1 MSDFSVTSSPV
12 PLKRVTLADVARVA
26 GLAESTVS
34 LAINRPP
41 EKCRLGRA
49 TRERALLAA
58 AKLNYR
64 PNWRARALASQKTY
78 TVAMMYG
85 RSSPYLTGTNEAVVD
100 ALAGTFSNAGYHQ
113 LLVPIGPTAPL
124 WVDAV
129 RSDRVDGGIVLAP
142 MPDELDR
149 IHYETGLPLV
159 LVNLKTNRLP
169 LSQVYPD
176 DELAGYLMTRHLLEL
191 GHHRIV
197 FWRRATT
204 TVNAPAEHHS
214 VAERIAGYRR
224 AMVEA
229 GFTDAI
235 TVMEHLI
242 EPDMAQWMVAH
253 HEQVTALVAYDHF
266 HALTLIHHL
275 GENRI
280 QVPRDLSIGTFND
293 NALIKII
300 KPALSTI
307 SLPDHEM
314 GRHAAQ
320 LLLEHIDDP
329 SLSPRTIKLMPQ
341 LRVRS
346 STIRLTDRT

>member
-1 MSDFSVTSSPV
+1 MSDREAIHVASH
-12 PLKRVTLADVARVA
+12 KRVTLADVARVA

-100 ALAGTFSNAGYHQ
+100 ALANTFSGVGYHQ
-113 LLVPIGPTAPL
+113 LLVPIGPSAPS
-124 WVDAV
+124 WIDAV

-149 IHYETGLPLV
+149 IHRETGLPLV
-159 LVNLKTNRLP
+159 LVNLKSDRLP

-176 DELAGYLMTRHLLEL
+176 DELAGYIMAKHLLEL

-204 TVNAPAEHHS
+204 MPNTPVEHHS

-224 AMVEA
+224 AMIEA
-229 GFTDAI
+229 GYSNMV
-235 TVMEHLI
+235 TVVEHLV
-242 EPDMAQWMVAH
+242 EPDMAQWVLAH
-253 HEQVTALVAYDHF
+253 RHEVTAVVAYDHF

-275 GENRI
+275 GEIGI
-280 QVPRDLSIGTFND
+280 QVPRDLSLGTFND

-300 KPALSTI
+300 KPALSTVA
-307 SLPDHEM
+307 LPDHEM

-320 LLLEHIDDP
+320 LLLAQIDDT
-329 SLSPRTIKLMPQ
+329 SLLPRTIKLTPT

-346 STIRLTDRT
+346 STISLSNRT